1 MHHACALTGVA
12 QGQEYRTVRAAKFH
26 GNDAGQIKA
35 DGLMPRAVPWKLREH
50 NPIRRRGHTCDSAPP
65 EEMLLHRNG
74 INGMASWR
82 PALRV
87 SVSRRR
93 RLRHLPSRVGVAV

>member
-1 MHHACALTGVA
+1 MHHAYALTGVA

-50 NPIRRRGHTCDSAPP
+50 KCRSRTASGCAGTPTIW
-65 EEMLLHRNG
+65 LHRK
-74 INGMASWR
+74 M
-82 PALRV
+82 PAAP
-87 SVSRRR
+87 SQ
-93 RLRHLPSRVGVAV
+93 RHGLMGPADVVCFG